1 MSCFR
6 SFTVDC
12 FAPPHVGQESL
23 GGPGGNDELGGV
35 SSNAVRSSSV
45 RHLQSPWHGVLIC
58 WWHRDAEKL
67 NRVAIRILVKFS
79 RVSAGAFGVAFSP
92 LWSPPSK
99 VRHRS
104 DT

>member
-1 MSCFR
+1 MSCIR

-23 GGPGGNDELGGV
+23 GGPSWNGELGGV
-35 SSNAVRSSSV
+35 SSCAVRSSSV
-45 RHLQSPWHGVLIC
+45 RHIQSPWHGVLIC

-67 NRVAIRILVKFS
+67 NRIRILVKFS
-79 RVSAGAFGVAFSP
+79 RVSAGAFGVAFSL
-92 LWSPPSK
+92 LWSPTGK

-104 DT
+104 GT